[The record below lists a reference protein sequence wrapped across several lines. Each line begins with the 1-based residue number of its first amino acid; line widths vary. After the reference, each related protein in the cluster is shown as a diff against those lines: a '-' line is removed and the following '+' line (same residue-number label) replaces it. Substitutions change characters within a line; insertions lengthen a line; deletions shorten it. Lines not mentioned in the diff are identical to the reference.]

1 MKTIRMSNGVKVQT
15 CRSTAFVLIRS
26 NGPESAFVTKGS
38 GSLSVLEREK
48 ARLMKAR
55 GFDPVTGKF
64 DFLELTIVRLS
75 DLKEM

>member
-1 MKTIRMSNGVKVQT
+1 
-15 CRSTAFVLIRS
+15 
-26 NGPESAFVTKGS
+26 
-38 GSLSVLEREK
+38 
-48 ARLMKAR
+48 MKAR